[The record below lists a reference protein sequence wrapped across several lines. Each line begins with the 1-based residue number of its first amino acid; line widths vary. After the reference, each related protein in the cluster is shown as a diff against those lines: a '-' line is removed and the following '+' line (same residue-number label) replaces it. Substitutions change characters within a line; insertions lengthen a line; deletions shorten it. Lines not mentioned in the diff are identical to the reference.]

1 MIIVTGGAGFIGSAF
16 IWKCNQEGIRDI
28 IIVDDLNTSDKWEN
42 LIGLSYSDYIHKSV
56 FSQMV
61 SENKLDLKVDA
72 IIHMGA
78 CSATTETD
86 ADYLMENNYRYT
98 KLLCNWAL
106 ANNARFIYASSGATY
121 GGGENGFSD
130 SHGLLQD
137 LAPINRYGYSKHFF
151 DLVAQE
157 NDWLDKIVGLKF
169 FNVFGPN
176 EYHKGD
182 MKSVICKA
190 YRQILDDGEIR
201 LFKSYNDKY
210 PNGGQL
216 RDFVY
221 VKDCVDIMWWFMH
234 NPEKNGIFNVGTG
247 QARTWNDLAKSL
259 FSAMKTDPNISY
271 IDMPDS
277 LRNQYQY
284 YTKAEIKKLEEVGCP
299 IKCRALEEA
308 VDDYVKGYL
317 APQRHLS

>member
-1 MIIVTGGAGFIGSAF
+1 MRVREPLTAVAKMGFLTATASF
-16 IWKCNQEGIRDI
+16 RIWRRS
-28 IIVDDLNTSDKWEN
+28 T
-42 LIGLSYSDYIHKSV
+42 
-56 FSQMV
+56 
-61 SENKLDLKVDA
+61 
-72 IIHMGA
+72 
-78 CSATTETD
+78 
-86 ADYLMENNYRYT
+86 
-98 KLLCNWAL
+98 
-106 ANNARFIYASSGATY
+106 
-121 GGGENGFSD
+121 
-130 SHGLLQD
+130 
-137 LAPINRYGYSKHFF
+137 
-151 DLVAQE
+151 
-157 NDWLDKIVGLKF
+157 DWLDKIVGLKF